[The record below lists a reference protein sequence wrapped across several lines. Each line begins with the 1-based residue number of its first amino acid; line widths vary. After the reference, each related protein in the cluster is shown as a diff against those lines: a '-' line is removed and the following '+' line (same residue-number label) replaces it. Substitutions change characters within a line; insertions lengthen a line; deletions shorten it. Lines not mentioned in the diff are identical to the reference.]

1 MKILT
6 FLLSGPLQSW
16 GDSSRWDHRATAA
29 MPSKSAIMGMLGC
42 CLGYGRGD
50 ERLCELSRRLRIA
63 VRADRRGSPMWDFQT
78 VQKPGG
84 KILNAMGKPRGDT
97 IITPKQYLQDAAF
110 QVFVFGDEATLEA
123 CGQAMRHPH
132 WPICLGRRSCPPAL
146 PVIPHIVEYDSIL
159 DALEQMIDPA
169 MQPAPMQMACQ
180 IEAFPG
186 LACEGQTITR
196 MDEVV
201 RGDLNEYLERTVCTH
216 TTQRRGQECI

>member
-29 MPSKSAIMGMLGC
+29 MPSKSAIIGMLGC

-50 ERLCELSRRLRIA
+50 ERLRELSRRLHVA

-123 CGQAMRHPH
+123 CGQAMRHPR

-159 DALEQMIDPA
+159 DALEKVIDPA
-169 MQPAPMQMACQ
+169 MEPAPMQMTCQ

-186 LACEGQTITR
+186 LACDGQIITR